1 MPSSDFPVS
10 AIADPLRVGGK
21 WFRSGDS
28 AEIIKAVTFG
38 PFPAGSFPDEG
49 RSQLRRIREELGA
62 NAVRLYD
69 IPSLP
74 FLHDCAEVGLRAFI
88 GLPWAQH
95 IDFLSKRNVLADAD
109 RLLLD
114 TIARFRGHPAVAGY
128 FVGNEIDS
136 TLVRWM
142 GMSGVAEQI
151 ERLIDL
157 GHANDPDA
165 LFAYANYPSTEY
177 LAPQNQDFTAFNLYL
192 ETPEAF
198 SSYLARLQVI
208 SGDKPLF
215 LTEFGID
222 AASHGEEAQAEMLEW
237 AVREAAAAGVAGM
250 TLFSWSDLWQRGGKT
265 VTGWRFGLTREDLS
279 ARPAVARVREVWDGL
294 KQPADGITLT
304 FTPKISV
311 IVCTY
316 RGSATLVPC
325 LDSITALDY
334 PDYEVIVV
342 NDGSDER
349 VAEIAAS
356 FNGVLSIAT
365 PHEGLGAARNTGA
378 RAATG
383 SILAYTDDDCI
394 VERDWL
400 RWIAFAFQQDPAI
413 GAAGGPNLP
422 PPPENAVRAE
432 VAAAPGGPSHV
443 LLTDRRAEHL
453 PGCNFAV
460 RREAFEKIGGFNT
473 IFRAAGDDVD
483 FCWRLLEAGYP
494 LGFSAPAFVWHYR
507 RFSYRAYLK
516 QQIGYGKA
524 EALLMPLHHERF
536 RGVGGAVWEGQVYV
550 KRRRFGSIV
559 YHGHY
564 GHEPFQI
571 VYPGG
576 DSWFGEVALHVF
588 WWMTILLF
596 LILGFVEK
604 GFFIP
609 AAVLFLTTVWVAL
622 GRAGRSAI
630 APAFDTTGSRI
641 ALAGL
646 ILVQGVV
653 RSATRIWRG
662 WRHANW
668 TKSLQFVSG
677 TAANRILSGWWK
689 LGIDQAFWSE
699 AGIDREE
706 LLAAILKAY
715 PTATD
720 DPTGKTDIVLRR
732 GRLWNWAILTATEY
746 HENEGRLTR
755 LRLLA
760 RPEPLMRMITLPI
773 FLGIPIA
780 VGVGF
785 GFKSEIVTLT
795 LIYLLVWIASRLFMC
810 QKLRMLKVARDVGLE
825 PV

>member
-10 AIADPLRVGGK
+10 AIDEPLRVGGK
-21 WFRSGDS
+21 WFRSGET

-74 FLHDCAEVGLRAFI
+74 FLHECAEVGLRAFI

-95 IDFLSKRNVLADAD
+95 VDFLSRRNVLADAD

-128 FVGNEIDS
+128 FVANEIDT

-142 GMSGVAEQI
+142 GVSGVAEQI

-157 GHANDPDA
+157 GHANDPDV

-177 LAPQNQDFTAFNLYL
+177 LAPQNQDFFAFNLYL

-198 SSYLARLQVI
+198 SSYLSRLQVL

-222 AASHGEEAQAEMLEW
+222 AAAHGDEAQAEMLEW

-265 VTGWRFGLTREDLS
+265 VTGWSFGLNRADQS
-279 ARPAVARVREVWDGL
+279 ARPAVARVRGIWDGL
-294 KQPADGITLT
+294 KQPADGIILT
-304 FTPKISV
+304 ETPKVSV
-311 IVCTY
+311 IVCSY

-325 LDSITALDY
+325 LDTITALDY
-334 PDYEVIVV
+334 PDFEVIVV
-342 NDGSDER
+342 NDGCDGR
-349 VAEIAAS
+349 VAEIAAG
-356 FNGVLSIAT
+356 FEGVLSIAT

-378 RAATG
+378 RAASG
-383 SILAYTDDDCI
+383 DILAYTDDDCI

-400 RWIAFAFQQDPAI
+400 RWIVHEFQRDPAI

-422 PPPENAVRAE
+422 PPPENAVRAR

-460 RREAFEKIGGFNT
+460 RREAFEKIGGFNP

-483 FCWRLLEAGYP
+483 FCWRLLSAGYP

-524 EALLMPLHHERF
+524 EALLMPVHPDRF

-550 KRRRFGSIV
+550 KRRRFGAIV

-564 GHEPFQI
+564 GHEPFQL

-576 DSWFGEVALHVF
+576 DSWFGEVALHVL
-588 WWMTILLF
+588 WWMTMFVFLL
-596 LILGFVEK
+596 LGFLEK

-609 AAVLFLTTVWVAL
+609 ASILFLTTLWVAL

-630 APAFDTTGSRI
+630 APEFDTTGSRI
-641 ALAGL
+641 ALTGL
-646 ILVQGVV
+646 IAVQGIV

-677 TAANRILSGWWK
+677 TAANRIASSWWK
-689 LGIDQAFWSE
+689 LAIEQSYWSDHGI
-699 AGIDREE
+699 GREE
-706 LLAAILKAY
+706 LLAALLQAFPEAK
-715 PTATD
+715 D
-720 DPTGKTDIVLRR
+720 DPTGKTDIILKE
-732 GRLWNWAILTATEY
+732 GRLWKWSIVTATEY

-760 RPEPLMRMITLPI
+760 SPQALTRMIVLPLLLAI
-773 FLGIPIA
+773 LIG

-785 GFKSEIVTLT
+785 GFKSELITLA
-795 LIYLLVWIASRLFMC
+795 LISSVGWIASRLFMRRR
-810 QKLRMLKVARDVGLE
+810 LRFEGIATGIGLK